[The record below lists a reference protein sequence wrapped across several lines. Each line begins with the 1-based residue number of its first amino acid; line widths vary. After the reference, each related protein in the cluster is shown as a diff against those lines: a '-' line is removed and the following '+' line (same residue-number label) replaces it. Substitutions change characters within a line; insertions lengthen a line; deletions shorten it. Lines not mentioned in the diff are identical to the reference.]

1 MPPICFPVSG
11 CVCGCVGEYFGEV
24 MKLQSDHMR
33 TSGPKVWSPQF
44 ALFAVG
50 QLLQISY
57 KAAFSFLPKKKKKKR
72 NKFTDHSQWGGQEPH
87 FENHFI
93 KMT

>member
-24 MKLQSDHMR
+24 MKLQSGSHEDLW
-33 TSGPKVWSPQF
+33 TKSLVSTVC

-57 KAAFSFLPKKKKKKR
+57 KAAFSFSPKKKKKEKQIHR
-72 NKFTDHSQWGGQEPH
+72 SFTVGGQEPY

>member
-57 KAAFSFLPKKKKKKR
+57 KAAFSFSPKKKKKKEKQIHR
-72 NKFTDHSQWGGQEPH
+72 SFTVGGQEPY